1 MRNVCNIVYNYARKK
16 KLILLFILTGMRSA
30 ELLDLPRTK
39 IYLDEHYLIGG
50 VKTDAGKNRII
61 PLHRD
66 AVFIVKYFMETYKYE
81 YLCFDKGARYTYK
94 KYMKIFHDKMEELGL
109 NHSEPYDTRH
119 TFATIAKTA
128 HVEEGARQLIM
139 GHVRQGTTDK
149 NYTHEPLEFL
159 LTEINK
165 INIC

>member
-1 MRNVCNIVYNYARKK
+1 
-16 KLILLFILTGMRSA
+16 
-30 ELLDLPRTK
+30 
-39 IYLDEHYLIGG
+39 
-50 VKTDAGKNRII
+50 
-61 PLHRD
+61 
-66 AVFIVKYFMETYKYE
+66 METYRYE
-81 YLCFDKGARYTYK
+81 YLCFGKGARYTYK

-149 NYTHEPLEFL
+149 NYTHEPLDYL
-159 LTEINK
+159 LSEINK